1 MFGRKL
7 VVSTFWVLITLSTAC
22 MVPIQETGAS
32 QDTLFQTSTLSKLS
46 AGDFDGN
53 LTIGE
58 LKRHGNFGLGTYN
71 ALDGEMVI
79 LEGQVYQIREDGI
92 ANSAEDTMQTPFAA
106 VTYFDADQTLTV
118 SERVDCPKLQAQ
130 IDSELSTLDMPYAVK
145 VSGQFMALK
154 VRAPHKQSEPYPTLT
169 DALVD
174 QVLFE
179 SQNISGTMV
188 GFRLPDYLANSNSA
202 GYHFHFIAHDKQH
215 GGHVLECEGNA
226 LTVEIDTI
234 AQIYIDLDISEAQ

>member
-1 MFGRKL
+1 
-7 VVSTFWVLITLSTAC
+7 
-22 MVPIQETGAS
+22 
-32 QDTLFQTSTLSKLS
+32 
-46 AGDFDGN
+46 
-53 LTIGE
+53 
-58 LKRHGNFGLGTYN
+58 
-71 ALDGEMVI
+71 
-79 LEGQVYQIREDGI
+79 
-92 ANSAEDTMQTPFAA
+92 
-106 VTYFDADQTLTV
+106 
-118 SERVDCPKLQAQ
+118 LQAQ

-154 VRAPHKQSEPYPTLT
+154 VRAPHRQSVPYPTLA

-188 GFRLPDYLANSNSA
+188 GFRLPNYLANSNAA
-202 GYHFHFIAHDKQH
+202 GYHFHFISDDEQH
-215 GGHVLECEGNA
+215 GGHVLECQGNA